1 MNAPSQNMIVQ
12 IHSMAVTVPPGAY
25 LLADPCYAVPA
36 ELWEELLESCNY
48 FETPVGNVQGRQVL
62 AFPTAYGDG
71 SYVGSD
77 GFTYGVDSG
86 LIGLTPLSLVPEH
99 ERAPLSTLGAVVTLV
114 VPTLCTWR
122 EGLMTF
128 GALRIDTRSVGQES
142 GEA

>member
-1 MNAPSQNMIVQ
+1 MNATSQNMVVE
-12 IHSMAVTVPPGAY
+12 IHSMTVTVPPGVY

-36 ELWEELLESCNY
+36 DLWEDLLESCNY
-48 FETPVGNVQGRQVL
+48 FETPVGRVQGQQVL

-77 GFTYGVDSG
+77 GYTYGVDSG
-86 LIGLTPLSLVPEH
+86 LIGLTLLAH
-99 ERAPLSTLGAVVTLV
+99 ERAQLPGLGAVVNLV
-114 VPTLCTWR
+114 VATRCTWH

-128 GALRIDTRSVGQES
+128 AAMRIDTRSEGQEV